1 LLNLEYQKPGT
12 IASSVRRLQSE
23 ITHKRQLLLLLQ
35 QLQHECIAS
44 METINSY
51 KVTLANELMELKVV
65 VGTKSTVPKDQV
77 YVRNSGC
84 S

>member
-1 LLNLEYQKPGT
+1 
-12 IASSVRRLQSE
+12 
-23 ITHKRQLLLLLQ
+23 
-35 QLQHECIAS
+35 

-77 YVRNSGC
+77 YVRNSDC